1 MPKNFLAP
9 QAALLVVALSLYCI
23 CPTQADVISPQISST
38 TDPDRP
44 YSEEKPDVSFYGSGG
59 AGRMSEA
66 SALRFQGERDTDD
79 AKYDKAIHELAKAVQ
94 LDPGDPTGHLL
105 YARALSRKIRA
116 HKNVSQEL
124 VANAINEWSL
134 LWHHDAD
141 YSEQFEAKMQT
152 RKLIKLAK
160 EMRKEAKWQKK
171 HGGPS
176 DEFVAQKQK
185 QDAAQ

>member
-1 MPKNFLAP
+1 MKNFLAVSS
-9 QAALLVVALSLYCI
+9 ALLVVASCLCCNSAAN
-23 CPTQADVISPQISST
+23 ADVISPNISST

-44 YSEEKPDVSFYGSGG
+44 YSEEKPDVAFYGSGV

-79 AKYDKAIHELAKAVQ
+79 AKYDPAIRELAKAIQ

-105 YARALSRKIRA
+105 YARALSRKIRS
-116 HKNVSQEL
+116 HKNVTPEL
-124 VANAINEWSL
+124 VAQAISEWSM

-141 YSEQFEAKMQT
+141 YSEQFEAKMQAH
-152 RKLIKLAK
+152 KLNKLAK
-160 EMRKEAKWQKK
+160 EMRREAKHHKN
-171 HGGPS
+171 HGGS
-176 DEFVAQKQK
+176 SEEFVAQKQK